1 MSLIASKTF
10 VLILK
15 FTLIIM
21 FVVSIDSQ
29 ALQIEYKLGAENKIP
44 KAIVGKG
51 NVPSGID
58 IAYFEED
65 PQTKGYLAE
74 PQGVGSYGGVILIH
88 EWNGLVDRVRQVAD
102 VLAVEGYVVLAVDLY
117 SGRIGSNRKENMLLV
132 RETLDDMDEIIRNLD
147 SATEYLRA
155 RPDVNGKVGT
165 VGWCY
170 GGGIALSYALGGINH
185 EATAIFYGN
194 LLADPE
200 QLKLIKHE
208 IYGTFAG
215 LDRGPSPQQVA
226 HFVTAL
232 RQAGVDNDIHIYDD
246 VHHGFW
252 LWAERDPGNLAPALD
267 AWIRLKTYLKRTLGS
282 GS

>member
-102 VLAVEGYVVLAVDLY
+102 VLAVEGYVVL
-117 SGRIGSNRKENMLLV
+117 
-132 RETLDDMDEIIRNLD
+132 
-147 SATEYLRA
+147 
-155 RPDVNGKVGT
+155 
-165 VGWCY
+165 
-170 GGGIALSYALGGINH
+170 LSL
-185 EATAIFYGN
+185 
-194 LLADPE
+194 
-200 QLKLIKHE
+200 
-208 IYGTFAG
+208 
-215 LDRGPSPQQVA
+215 
-226 HFVTAL
+226 
-232 RQAGVDNDIHIYDD
+232 IHI
-246 VHHGFW
+246 
-252 LWAERDPGNLAPALD
+252 
-267 AWIRLKTYLKRTLGS
+267 
-282 GS
+282 